1 MKLKLLFNFLIIISL
16 LFFISSCD
24 EENKLISTNDVQTVQ
39 DDATSESIYDEIFNE
54 VDNIAK
60 TKDDEIFNG
69 TKSAN
74 ADTCKVITVEFPETG
89 DFPIIITIDY
99 GDNSCVGL
107 WGRTRK
113 GKIIVTVD
121 GRYDAVGATRVIT
134 FDDFYLNDI
143 KIEGIKTVTNDGT
156 NDNGNF
162 TFTVELVNGKII
174 FSNGDI
180 ITRECTRT
188 REWTGG
194 DDTPFYFWDDECKIT
209 GVTTGVSR
217 NGIAFTATITN
228 PVEVAWSCRWIKA
241 GTILFERE
249 GEKSI
254 TIDYGDGTCDNLA
267 TITIDGEIYDVEL

>member
-16 LFFISSCD
+16 LFFIYSCD
-24 EENKLISTNDVQTVQ
+24 RENKLISINDVQTVQ
-39 DDATSESIYDEIFNE
+39 DDATSESIYDEIFSE

-69 TKSAN
+69 TKSVN
-74 ADTCKVITVEFPETG
+74 TDTCKVVTVEFSEAG

-99 GDNSCVGL
+99 GDNSCVDP

-121 GRYDAVGATRVIT
+121 DRYDAVGATRLIT

-143 KIEGIKTVTNDGT
+143 KIEGIKTVTNNGT

-162 TFTVELVNGKII
+162 TFTVELENGKII

-180 ITRECTRT
+180 ITRTFTRI
-188 REWTGG
+188 REWTGS
-194 DDTPFYFWDDECKIT
+194 DDIH
-209 GVTTGVSR
+209 
-217 NGIAFTATITN
+217 
-228 PVEVAWSCRWIKA
+228 
-241 GTILFERE
+241 LFIV
-249 GEKSI
+249 GAMNAKSQ
-254 TIDYGDGTCDNLA
+254 
-267 TITIDGEIYDVEL
+267 E